1 MKQNIP
7 LSVILFYFCSIILS
21 GQSSENDTI
30 NIYQEVAGD
39 YEYYSDLQYYYFNL
53 YTENKALLFKEP
65 NIKGYHI
72 VVLAD
77 LANLKFQISDSVKQK
92 FLFFKRNNKGE
103 ISSCRLVTNGSENL
117 AYKQNSKADTIPVA
131 EKKYSVEALKAD
143 LTQIKDILI
152 NNHPAIYQ
160 FTSEELFRDIF
171 NEQMN
176 KIIRPMN
183 LREFFLIAAPIVEEV
198 HCGHTR
204 IYLPEKFWNYESRIF
219 FPIILQFIGGKSY
232 VNGFY
237 NRENLLPAGSEILS
251 VNNIPMPEIIKSAK
265 GLISSDG
272 KNEKFKLEMLQ
283 QGFPDLY
290 YFVYGYNGHFDTEY
304 ILPGSKIVNSRTFNA
319 ISREVLREYSMT
331 FTKKTSTGDPNLDF
345 EIISNKN
352 LAVMTIKSFFAP
364 SDKEIFYSYIDKAF
378 EEINKNKIQN
388 LIIDLRS
395 NAGGKSDRTAHL
407 LSYIESKPVTYFART
422 YTGYEDS
429 DQPVPLATK
438 NSFSGKLLVLING
451 ACFSATSQLCSVL
464 KFNKIGSLIGEET
477 GATFECNSQPAKY
490 NTKETRMTL
499 FVAQM
504 TFSTAVKGMSRENG
518 VMPDYLVEPKIEDLV
533 KGNDTV
539 KDFAFRL
546 IEKSHHVVQ
555 N

>member
-1 MKQNIP
+1 MIKSIS
-7 LSVILFYFCSIILS
+7 LSVISIFVWPIILS
-21 GQSSENDTI
+21 GQSAENDTI
-30 NIYQEVAGD
+30 KIYNEVAGN

-53 YTENKALLFKEP
+53 NTENKALIFKEP
-65 NIKGYHI
+65 NIKGYHKVI
-72 VVLAD
+72 LAD

-103 ISSCRLVTNGSENL
+103 ISSCRLITNGSTNL
-117 AYKQNSKADTIPVA
+117 ANKQDSKNDTIPLA
-131 EKKYSVEALKAD
+131 EKVYSVEALRAD

-160 FTSEELFRDIF
+160 FTSEKLFGELCT
-171 NEQMN
+171 EQMN

-183 LREFFLIAAPIVEEV
+183 LREFFFIAAPIVEAV
-198 HCGHTR
+198 QCGHTR

-219 FPIILQFIGGKSY
+219 FPIILQFIGGRSY

-237 NRENLLPAGSEILS
+237 NSDNLLSSGTEILS
-251 VNNIPMPEIIKSAK
+251 VNNIPMTEIIKSAK
-265 GLISSDG
+265 ELISSDG
-272 KNEKFKLEMLQ
+272 KNEKYKLELLQ
-283 QGFPDLY
+283 LGFPDLY
-290 YFVYGYNGHFDTEY
+290 FFVYGFNGRFDIEY
-304 ILPGSKIVNSRTFNA
+304 ILPGSKIINSQMFDAVN
-319 ISREVLREYSMT
+319 REVLRKYST
-331 FTKKTSTGDPNLDF
+331 TSTKKTSSGDPNLDF
-345 EIISNKN
+345 EIIKKRN
-352 LAVMTIKSFFAP
+352 LAVMTIKSFFTP

-429 DQPVPLATK
+429 DLPIPLAK
-438 NSFSGKLLVLING
+438 RNCFSGKLFVLINA
-451 ACFSATSQLCSVL
+451 ACFSATAQLCSVL
-464 KFNKIGSLIGEET
+464 KFNKIGTLIGEET
-477 GATFECNSQPAKY
+477 GATFECNSQPATY

-518 VMPDYLVEPKIEDLV
+518 IMPHYKVEPKIEDLI

-539 KDFAFRL
+539 KDFALSL
-546 IEKSHHVVQ
+546 IE
-555 N
+555 